1 MGSIKTHPSLFFLFK
16 NRLCK
21 LSIISLI
28 LTRLVRSKYNLT
40 VNLTTRG
47 KYAVTASLDLAINNN
62 SNAYIAISEIAER
75 QSIPAPYL
83 EQLFRYLRKAGI
95 LTSLRGPGGGYRL
108 TRPTSEIKI
117 GEIISAVEKRMDA
130 THCGGE
136 GNCSAGSKC
145 LAHNLWTELN
155 NEVDLFLMNKS
166 LDDVIKSNLNEKKQ
180 IADNLLIATG

>member
-1 MGSIKTHPSLFFLFK
+1 
-16 NRLCK
+16 
-21 LSIISLI
+21 
-28 LTRLVRSKYNLT
+28 

-47 KYAVTASLDLAINNN
+47 KYAVTASLDLAMNYEKN
-62 SNAYIAISEIAER
+62 SFVAISEIAER
-75 QSIPAPYL
+75 QSIPAAYL

-108 TRPTSEIKI
+108 TRPNSDIKI
-117 GEIISAVEKRMDA
+117 GEIIAAVERKMDA
-130 THCGGE
+130 TQCGGE

-166 LDDVIKSNLNEKKQ
+166 LDDVINNNFKEKKQ
-180 IADNLLIATG
+180 LVNNLLITSG